1 MSTTPTPTRAQ
12 TTFLKHLGD
21 NPAGPL
27 AAVSELAREPLPT
40 SPQKKT
46 RRRWVSSAGREGRT
60 RLYNCSYATRIPR
73 FTIFSNRFTRYPV
86 DHEHHPSPPRRAVQ
100 PALHP
105 HPRPCRRGENP
116 RAHLGRTTAQP
127 EKGLR

>member
-21 NPAGPL
+21 NPAHFQNSQEKPF
-27 AAVSELAREPLPT
+27 PT
-40 SPQKKT
+40 SAQKKT

-73 FTIFSNRFTRYPV
+73 FTIFSNRFTRYPA

-100 PALHP
+100 PARLLP
-105 HPRPCRRGENP
+105 
-116 RAHLGRTTAQP
+116 
-127 EKGLR
+127 